1 MAADLH
7 GRLILK
13 RIVRKSIAAVAIV
26 ITTNNDDLLFTQNVD
41 FQRNKIQL
49 KRANLISGRFDDVFK
64 VKLFIVNVHFQK
76 IVFNSV
82 LIVRIKV

>member
-1 MAADLH
+1 VAADLH